1 MLPEFFAFWTP
12 FPPHHR
18 AHMADIQRV
27 VIFYELVFFSN
38 IRATKSVA
46 VVVVPFEGDLRSGK
60 RFEVA
65 L

>member
-1 MLPEFFAFWTP
+1 
-12 FPPHHR
+12 
-18 AHMADIQRV
+18 MADIQRV